1 MMSSHSTESTASIGN
16 DLEGVRK
23 LAVIRILFALNAFR
37 GQRELGGLADV
48 RDINDECRKL
58 VQLRNSLLNDRSL
71 IEELVDKETID
82 TVLQEILPYDN
93 AEKCLKQ
100 LGVKADVERKLD
112 DLRGALDLFYKSCNL
127 LEHALPQLKHLRCHE
142 VYNKYMGELEELYAS
157 LNPDSVK
164 KRCHQLKESIENI
177 TGAVWSELRKRGT
190 TLPTKEELDVL
201 QSFINLKARIE
212 KLCNSSV

>member
-1 MMSSHSTESTASIGN
+1 MGSYSTEFTVSIGN

-23 LAVIRILFALNAFR
+23 LAVIRILLALNAFK
-37 GQRELGGLADV
+37 GQKELGGLADV
-48 RDINDECRKL
+48 RDPNDECRKL
-58 VQLRNSLLNDRSL
+58 VQLRNSLLNNRSL
-71 IEELVDKETID
+71 IEKLVDKETID

-112 DLRGALDLFYKSCNL
+112 NLIGALDLFYKSCNL

-142 VYNKYMGELEELYAS
+142 IYNKYVGELEELYAS

-177 TGAVWSELRKRGT
+177 TGAVWSELQRRGT

-201 QSFINLKARIE
+201 QLLINLKARIE
-212 KLCNSSV
+212 ELCDSSV

>member
-1 MMSSHSTESTASIGN
+1 MGSYSTEFTVSIGN

-23 LAVIRILFALNAFR
+23 LAVIRILLALNAFK
-37 GQRELGGLADV
+37 GQKELGGLADV
-48 RDINDECRKL
+48 RDPNDECRKL
-58 VQLRNSLLNDRSL
+58 VQLRNSLLNNRSL
-71 IEELVDKETID
+71 IEKLVDKETID

-112 DLRGALDLFYKSCNL
+112 NLIGALDLFYKSCNL
-127 LEHALPQLKHLRCHE
+127 LEHALPRLKHLRCHE
-142 VYNKYMGELEELYAS
+142 IYNKYVGELEELYAS

-177 TGAVWSELRKRGT
+177 TGAVWSELQRRGT

-201 QSFINLKARIE
+201 QLLINLKARIE
-212 KLCNSSV
+212 ELCDSSV